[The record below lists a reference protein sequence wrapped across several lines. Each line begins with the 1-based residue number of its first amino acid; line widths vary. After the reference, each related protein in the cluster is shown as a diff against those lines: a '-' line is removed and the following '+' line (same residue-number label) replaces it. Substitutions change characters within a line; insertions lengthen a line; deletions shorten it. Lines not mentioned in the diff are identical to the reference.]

1 MKTPKE
7 RLYIAYGSNL
17 STLQMR
23 RRCPTAKV
31 VGKSLLR
38 NWRLRFR
45 GGNGQAVATIER
57 CKGYNVPVLIWKIQ
71 PIDEKALD
79 CYEGFPYHYRK
90 ENLRITLNGKRVGAM
105 VYIINEGGRP
115 YNAPSTGYYEIIRR
129 SYEELDFDLDILNE
143 AAKSSKQSNMPDEVV
158 KNQIMAIRASGETN
172 MFDTRMV
179 QIIANRE
186 GFYELVIY
194 LEEHRK
200 DYANFILTGRTDGGE

>member
-7 RLYIAYGSNL
+7 KLYIAYGSNL
-17 STLQMR
+17 SLEQMS

-31 VGKSLLR
+31 VGKSILR

-45 GGNGQAVATIER
+45 GGNSQAVATIER
-57 CKGYNVPVLIWKIQ
+57 CKGYKVPVLVWKIQ
-71 PIDEKALD
+71 PTDEKALD

-90 ENLRITLNGKRVGAM
+90 EKLRITLNGKRISAM
-105 VYIINEGGRP
+105 VYVINEGGRS
-115 YNAPSTGYYEIIRR
+115 YSAPAEGYFDIIRR
-129 SYEELDFDLDILNE
+129 SYENLDFDLDILNE
-143 AAKSSKQSNMPDEVV
+143 AAKSFKPSSQPDEVV
-158 KNQIMAIRASGETN
+158 IKQIMAIRASGETN
-172 MFDTRMV
+172 MLDTRMV

-200 DYANFILTGRTDGGE
+200 DYANFILTGKTD

>member
-17 STLQMR
+17 SVEQMS

-57 CKGYNVPVLIWKIQ
+57 CEGYNVPVLVWKIQ

-79 CYEGFPYHYRK
+79 RYEGFPYHYRK
-90 ENLRITLNGKRVGAM
+90 ENLRITLNGKRISAM
-105 VYIINEGGRP
+105 VYIINEGGRS
-115 YNAPSTGYYEIIRR
+115 YNAPSAGYFEFIRR
-129 SYEELDFDLDILNE
+129 SYEVLDFDIGTLNE

-158 KNQIMAIRASGETN
+158 KNQIMAISASGETN
-172 MFDTRMV
+172 MLDTRMV
-179 QIIANRE
+179 QMIADRK

-200 DYANFILTGRTDGGE
+200 DYANFILTGKTDDE

>member
-1 MKTPKE
+1 MKASKE
-7 RLYIAYGSNL
+7 KLYIAYGSNL
-17 STLQMR
+17 SIEQMR

-31 VGKSLLR
+31 VGKSILR

-45 GGNGQAVATIER
+45 GGDNQAVATIER
-57 CKGYNVPVLIWKIQ
+57 CKGYKVPVLVWKIQ
-71 PIDEKALD
+71 PRDEAALD
-79 CYEGFPYHYRK
+79 RYEGYPYHYRK

-115 YNAPSTGYYEIIRR
+115 YNAPSEGYYDIIRR
-129 SYEELDFDLDILNE
+129 SYENLGFDLDILNE
-143 AAKSSKQSNMPDEVV
+143 AAKSAKPSGQPDEVV
-158 KNQIMAIRASGETN
+158 IKQIMAIRTSGETN
-172 MFDTRMV
+172 MLDTRMV

-200 DYANFILTGRTDGGE
+200 DYVNFILTGKSE